1 MRDLATTLRTGLLAL
16 ALGPLGVA
24 GRHVSLQRPAR
35 PEARLRVIGTND
47 FHGALEPRRDTR
59 GVLRGGA
66 AALAATIER
75 AEGECAAPDCQWVL
89 VDGGDEFQGTLASN
103 LAYGRPVSGIYNHLG
118 YTAAALGNHEFD
130 WGTDTLRARMR
141 DEHYD
146 VLAANVRFTDGRDVP
161 WIRDDTIVTRGP
173 FTIGIIGII
182 TRSTE
187 TAAKASNIAGL
198 RFDDPAPIVDSLT
211 ADLRRRGAN
220 TVIVLAHAGGF
231 CDANGSGAC
240 NGEIFDMVRSLKQ
253 HVDAVVA
260 GHSHSLVN
268 TVINGVPIVQAYS
281 HGSAIDV
288 VDIPL
293 DRSNATRHEVRNV
306 FPDSIQADAA
316 VAGDVSAAVSAVA
329 ERAGERVATIAEDMP
344 GTDESPLGD
353 LVADAMRAAGHADF
367 AMMNHGGVRAALK
380 KGLANYSHVFEVQP
394 FGNVL
399 YKLTAKGADMRRYFE
414 RSVSGRKP
422 SAWLGGVHLMFD
434 PARPAGSRITSLTLA
449 DGSPFDDA
457 ATYTI
462 VINDFML
469 TGGSGLGFPG
479 QPISSQSVDITDLDA
494 LIAYLRAAPQPV
506 QPPRDVR
513 IHALAANGAT
523 KSG

>member
-1 MRDLATTLRTGLLAL
+1 VRDSATTLRTGLLAL
-16 ALGPLGVA
+16 ALGSLGF
-24 GRHVSLQRPAR
+24 LPAR
-35 PEARLRVIGTND
+35 HSLSSSAPPHLRIIGTND
-47 FHGALEPRRDTR
+47 FHGALEPRRDAR

-66 AALAATIER
+66 AALATAIKR
-75 AEGECAAPDCQWVL
+75 AESECGPPDCQWIL

-103 LAYGRPVSGIYNHLG
+103 LAYGRPVSGIYNRLG

-146 VLAANVRFTDGRDVP
+146 VLASNVRFTDGRDVP

-173 FTIGIIGII
+173 FTIGIIGVI

-187 TAAKASNIAGL
+187 TAAKASNIVGL

-211 ADLRRRGAN
+211 ADVRKRGAN
-220 TVIVLAHAGGF
+220 TVIVVAHAGGF
-231 CDANGSGAC
+231 CDASGSGAC

-253 HVDAVVA
+253 PVDAVIA
-260 GHSHSLVN
+260 GHSHSLIN

-293 DRSNATRHEVRNV
+293 DRKSEPTRHEVRSV
-306 FPDSIQADAA
+306 YPDSIQADPA
-316 VAGDVSAAVSAVA
+316 VAADVSAAVAAVA
-329 ERAGERVATIAEDMP
+329 SRAGERVATIAEDLP

-353 LVADAMRAAGHADF
+353 LIADAMRAAGHADF
-367 AMMNHGGVRAALK
+367 GAMNHGGVRAALH
-380 KGLANYSHVFEVQP
+380 KGLVTYSDVFEVQP

-399 YKLTAKGADMRRYFE
+399 YKLTARGADMRRYFE
-414 RSVSGRKP
+414 KMVGGRRP
-422 SAWLGGVHLMFD
+422 NAWLGGVHLTFD
-434 PARPAGSRITSLTLA
+434 STRPAGSRITSVTLA
-449 DGSPFDDA
+449 DGRAFDDA

-469 TGGSGLGFPG
+469 TGGSALGFPG
-479 QPISSQSVDITDLDA
+479 QPLSSQSVDTTDLDA
-494 LIAYLRAAPQPV
+494 LIAYLKAAPQPV
-506 QPPRDVR
+506 QPPGDVR
-513 IHALAANGAT
+513 IRAAAASNGT
-523 KSG
+523 KTG

>member
-16 ALGPLGVA
+16 ALGPLAVVA
-24 GRHVSLQRPAR
+24 GHYSLQVPA
-35 PEARLRVIGTND
+35 PPHLRVIGTND
-47 FHGALEPRRDTR
+47 LHGALEPRRDAR

-75 AEGECAAPDCQWVL
+75 AEAECAAPDCQWIL

-103 LAYGRPVSGIYNHLG
+103 LAYGRPVSGIYNRLG

-130 WGTDTLRARMR
+130 WGPDTLRARMR

-161 WIRDDTIVTRGP
+161 WIRDDTIVARGP

-182 TRSTE
+182 TRSTQ
-187 TAAKASNIAGL
+187 TAAKASVIAGL

-253 HVDAVVA
+253 PVDAVVA

-293 DRSNATRHEVRNV
+293 DRSNPTQHEVRNV
-306 FPDSIQADAA
+306 FTDSIRPDAA
-316 VAGDVSAAVSAVA
+316 VASDVSAAVSAV
-329 ERAGERVATIAEDMP
+329 ESRAGEHVATIAEDLP
-344 GTDESPLGD
+344 STDESPLGD

-367 AMMNHGGVRAALK
+367 GMMNHGGIRAPLH
-380 KGLANYSHVFEVQP
+380 KGLATYSDVFEVQP
-394 FGNVL
+394 FGNTL
-399 YKLTAKGADMRRYFE
+399 YKLTARGADMRRYFE
-414 RSVSGRKP
+414 RAVGGRKP
-422 SAWLGGVHLMFD
+422 NAWLGGVHIMFD
-434 PARPAGSRITSLTLA
+434 PVRAAGSRITSITLA
-449 DGSPFDDA
+449 DGRPFDDA
-457 ATYTI
+457 ATYTV

-494 LIAYLRAAPQPV
+494 FIAYLRTAPQPV
-506 QPPRDVR
+506 QAPHDTR
-513 IHALAANGAT
+513 IHAVAANGAT

>member
-1 MRDLATTLRTGLLAL
+1 MTAWRMGLVAL
-16 ALGPLGVA
+16 ALGSLGPSA
-24 GRHVSLQRPAR
+24 TPRRSAP
-35 PEARLRVIGTND
+35 PRLRVIGTND
-47 FHGALEPRRDTR
+47 FHGALEARRDAR

-75 AEGECAAPDCQWVL
+75 AESECAPPDCQYIL

-103 LAYGRPVSGIYNHLG
+103 LAFGRPISAIFNKLH

-146 VLAANVRFTDGRDVP
+146 VLASNVRFTDGRDVP
-161 WIRDDTIVTRGP
+161 WIRDDTLVARGP
-173 FTIGIIGII
+173 FTVGIIGFV

-198 RFDDPAPIVDSLT
+198 RFDDPAPIIDSLA
-211 ADLRRRGAN
+211 ADLRTRGAN
-220 TVIVLAHAGGF
+220 TIIVVAHSGGF
-231 CDANGSGAC
+231 CDASGSGSC
-240 NGEIFDMVRSLKQ
+240 NGEIFDVASALKSR
-253 HVDAVVA
+253 VDLIVA
-260 GHSHSLVN
+260 GHSHSLIN
-268 TVINGVPIVQAYS
+268 TVVNGVPIVEAYS

-293 DRSNATRHEVRNV
+293 DRTGGQVHREVRNV
-306 FPDSIQADAA
+306 FPDSIQPDAGIA
-316 VAGDVSAAVSAVA
+316 SDVSAAVSAVA
-329 ERAGERVATIAEDMP
+329 ARAGEHVATIAEDMP

-367 AMMNHGGVRAALK
+367 GMMNHGGIRAALK
-380 KGLANYSHVFEVQP
+380 KGPATYSDVFEVQP

-399 YKLTAKGADMRRYFE
+399 YKITAKGADMRRYFDKA
-414 RSVSGRKP
+414 VAGRRP
-422 SAWLGGVHLMFD
+422 NAWLSGVHFTFD
-434 PARPAGSRITSLTLA
+434 AARPAGSRITSVTLA
-449 DGSPFDDA
+449 DGRPFDDA

-469 TGGSGLGFPG
+469 TGGSGLAFPG
-479 QPISSQSVDITDLDA
+479 QPIASQSVDMTDLDA
-494 LIAYLRAAPQPV
+494 LIAYLKAAPQPV
-506 QPPRDVR
+506 QAPRDER
-513 IHALAANGAT
+513 IRAT
-523 KSG
+523 TPSSGTNSG

>member
-1 MRDLATTLRTGLLAL
+1 MLTWRTGLLAL
-16 ALGPLGVA
+16 ALGSLGVA
-24 GRHVSLQRPAR
+24 RSSDSRLPA
-35 PEARLRVIGTND
+35 PPRLRVIGTND
-47 FHGALEPRRDTR
+47 FHGALEARRDSR
-59 GVLRGGA
+59 GVMRGGA
-66 AALAATIER
+66 AAMAAAIER
-75 AEGECAAPDCQWVL
+75 AESECTAPDCQWIL

-103 LAYGRPVSGIYNHLG
+103 LAYGRPVSSIYNRLG

-130 WGTDTLRARMR
+130 WGPDTLKSRMH

-146 VLAANVRFTDGRDVP
+146 VLAANVRFTNGQDVP

-187 TAAKASNIAGL
+187 TAAKASNIVGL
-198 RFDDPAPIVDSLT
+198 RFDDPAPIVDSL
-211 ADLRRRGAN
+211 AVSLRQRGAN
-220 TVIVLAHAGGF
+220 TVIVVAHAGGF

-240 NGEIFDMVRSLKQ
+240 NGEIFDMVRGLKE
-253 HVDAVVA
+253 HVDLVVA

-268 TVINGVPIVQAYS
+268 TVINRVPIVQAYS
-281 HGSAIDV
+281 HGTAIDV

-293 DRSNATRHEVRNV
+293 DRTDRTRHEVRNV
-306 FPDSIQADAA
+306 FADSIAPDPA
-316 VAGDVSAAVSAVA
+316 VASEVTAAVSAVA
-329 ERAGERVATIAEDMP
+329 ARAGERVATIGEDMAS
-344 GTDESPLGD
+344 TDESPLGD

-367 AMMNHGGVRAALK
+367 AAMNHGGVRAPLH
-380 KGLANYSHVFEVQP
+380 KGLVTFSDAFEVQP

-414 RSVSGRKP
+414 KVVGGRRP
-422 SAWLGGVHLMFD
+422 NAWLAGVHFTFD
-434 PARPAGSRITSLTLA
+434 STRAQGSRITSITLA
-449 DGSPFDDA
+449 DGKAFDDA
-457 ATYTI
+457 ATYSV

-494 LIAYLRAAPQPV
+494 LVAYLKGAPQPV
-506 QPPRDVR
+506 QAPRDQR
-513 IHALAANGAT
+513 IRSASAT
-523 KSG
+523 GGTKTD